1 MYVWSLQPGGIRGNR
16 CVDGTV
22 LQPCAAEQL
31 ELHALDRLDGAEREH
46 HGADGGLRRRF
57 VGIAGGKL
65 FGEDDGTERA
75 VDRDVGQLR
84 PGRDGAGQPRLSGP
98 ARSASIASSGSC
110 DRSSQ
115 VRTRRCAVRFPPESR
130 K

>member
-1 MYVWSLQPGGIRGNR
+1 MIRAENFIEMCIRDRFLYVWSLQPGGIRGNR

-65 FGEDDGTERA
+65 FGEDDGTERT

-84 PGRDGAGQPRLSGP
+84 PCLLYTS
-98 ARSASIASSGSC
+98 
-110 DRSSQ
+110 
-115 VRTRRCAVRFPPESR
+115 RCV
-130 K
+130 

>member
-1 MYVWSLQPGGIRGNR
+1 MYVWSLQPCGIRGNR

-65 FGEDDGTERA
+65 FGEDDGT
-75 VDRDVGQLR
+75 
-84 PGRDGAGQPRLSGP
+84 
-98 ARSASIASSGSC
+98 
-110 DRSSQ
+110 
-115 VRTRRCAVRFPPESR
+115 
-130 K
+130 